1 MNFYIYFGGVI
12 FVEVIGIILM
22 KFLEGFIRLWLFVGI
37 IICYCVLFWLL
48 VQTLVY
54 IFIGIVYVIWLGV
67 GIVLISL
74 LLWGFFG

>member
-22 KFLEGFIRLWLFVGI
+22 KFLEGFIWLWLFVGI

-48 VQTLVY
+48 V
-54 IFIGIVYVIWLGV
+54 
-67 GIVLISL
+67 
-74 LLWGFFG
+74 

>member
-22 KFLEGFIRLWLFVGI
+22 KFLEGFIWLWLFVGI

-48 VQTLVY
+48 VQMLVY
-54 IFIGIVYVIWLGV
+54 IFIGIVYGIWLGV